1 MMAARILIVEDHPA
15 NMEMMSFLLEAF
27 GYATLSAVDGEQ
39 GLEAARRELPDLVVC
54 DVHLPKRDGYEVVR
68 ELKAAPST
76 RNIPVIAVTA
86 LAMVGDRE
94 KLLQAGFDD
103 YVSKPIEPERF
114 VGQIEIHLPAARR
127 AAPAQEPAAQADA
140 AHESRKPQPQRARI
154 LVVDDSPVN
163 RELIRDLLEPFGHE
177 VRLAASVGE
186 GRQLVHRESFDLIVS
201 DMHMPE
207 ENGIA
212 MLREVKANRELA
224 SIPFIFLTAS
234 YEDEPNQ
241 QLARSLGA
249 TRSLR
254 RPIEPLTLLAEI
266 EACLPPDKR
275 GKPYG
280 EDRDR

>member
-27 GYATLSAVDGEQ
+27 GYATLAAVDGDE
-39 GLEAARRELPDLVVC
+39 GLESARRELPDLIVC
-54 DVHLPKRDGYEVVR
+54 DVHLPRRDGYGVVR
-68 ELKAAPST
+68 ELKASAAT
-76 RNIPVIAVTA
+76 RDIPVIAVTA

-114 VGQIEIHLPAARR
+114 VGQIESHLPAQRR
-127 AAPAQEPAAQADA
+127 AAPAREAVAQADA
-140 AHESRKPQPQRARI
+140 AAETRQPQPRRARI

-177 VRLAASVGE
+177 VRLAASVEE

-224 SIPFIFLTAS
+224 NIPFIFLTAS

-241 QLARSLGA
+241 QLARALGA

-254 RPIEPLTLLAEI
+254 RPIEPHTLLAEI
-266 EACLPPDKR
+266 EACLPADKR